1 MENNELLH
9 LISILLQYPDE
20 EIVNMSL
27 DGLAEVKNQEVVT
40 KIREFHSYLQVNS
53 LDELTDSYVRTFD
66 FSEKTNLYL
75 TYSKLKDEKERG
87 NILVKLKEIYRD
99 EGFVLDSEELP
110 DYFPLLLEFISVA
123 KSDTVK
129 SLVPQFIEPIEE
141 IKDGLQS
148 VNSPYTGLLEAS
160 LIIFKEILDQ

>member
-1 MENNELLH
+1 MGNNDLLH

-20 EIVNMSL
+20 DIVNMSL
-27 DGLAEVKNQEVVT
+27 DELAEVQNQEVVI
-40 KIREFHSYLQVNS
+40 KIMKFHSYLQTNS
-53 LDELTDSYVRTFD
+53 LEELTDSYVRTFD
-66 FSEKTNLYL
+66 FSETTNLYL

-87 NILVKLKEIYRD
+87 SILVKLKEIYRD

-110 DYFPLLLEFISVA
+110 DYLPLLLEFISIA
-123 KSDTVK
+123 KSETVK

-141 IKDGLQS
+141 IKDGLHS
-148 VNSPYTGLLEAS
+148 VNSPYTGLLEAT